1 MRLKPDEHA
10 PERKKRMGLLKW
22 VFALILCMS
31 VAFIIRD
38 MKTFDAVYL
47 KTSGFDLILD
57 APNPKAPTNSNET
70 LPPPAQPKAEGSTA
84 VTEATNLNNTK
95 NAPPPPS
102 TTEQKQGQNPFGHF
116 LMHIPKSGTSHAFSQ
131 INDMSWTNTDDPQFG
146 KTRPCNEATKP
157 LRNFARFRKS
167 YKGTNCTLWMTEQP
181 FSTTPEHVYA
191 MLRNPHSHTLSLYFH
206 CRESKDHKSLAHRM
220 PSLDNWLKG
229 WVDAKRNANSSL
241 SIIEEQARLGGEWS
255 CYNPINIQTR
265 WIGHPSINTQK
276 MSHGLFYASLSDHY
290 QVSQKD
296 LRERYIVLG
305 DQAQMDKSVCM
316 IYTHWR
322 GYVAE
327 QCDCTNATEKNVV
340 AEGDGSNVAKYLNQ
354 STKVIDHGVTHH
366 GDTFKTTPEQ
376 DAMIAFLRDRDIVLY
391 EETQKIFAEQVRQ
404 TEEKYGVK
412 ICDEMKPTTNS

>member
-1 MRLKPDEHA
+1 
-10 PERKKRMGLLKW
+10 
-22 VFALILCMS
+22 
-31 VAFIIRD
+31 
-38 MKTFDAVYL
+38 
-47 KTSGFDLILD
+47 
-57 APNPKAPTNSNET
+57 
-70 LPPPAQPKAEGSTA
+70 
-84 VTEATNLNNTK
+84 
-95 NAPPPPS
+95 
-102 TTEQKQGQNPFGHF
+102 
-116 LMHIPKSGTSHAFSQ
+116 
-131 INDMSWTNTDDPQFG
+131 
-146 KTRPCNEATKP
+146 
-157 LRNFARFRKS
+157 
-167 YKGTNCTLWMTEQP
+167 
-181 FSTTPEHVYA
+181 
-191 MLRNPHSHTLSLYFH
+191 
-206 CRESKDHKSLAHRM
+206 
-220 PSLDNWLKG
+220 
-229 WVDAKRNANSSL
+229 
-241 SIIEEQARLGGEWS
+241 
-255 CYNPINIQTR
+255 
-265 WIGHPSINTQK
+265 

-305 DQAQMDKSVCM
+305 DQAQMDKSACM

-327 QCDCTNATEKNVV
+327 QCDCTNTTEKNVV